1 MLLKNVEVVITCP
14 DTFIK
19 EDGDSKPK
27 QIKTHDS
34 NSVRFLHKNR

>member
-27 QIKTHDS
+27 QIKIQYGFFTKIGKPI
-34 NSVRFLHKNR
+34 N